1 MKRCIAQYA
10 LNLFCIT
17 EQGEHI
23 GGGGVKSREMS
34 GKREGC
40 REGFS
45 HFLQCCALKVGRRE
59 REKLHELTT
68 GDYS

>member
-23 GGGGVKSREMS
+23 GGGGGEKQRNVWEERRMS
-34 GKREGC
+34 GGILPFSAVLCSEG
-40 REGFS
+40 G
-45 HFLQCCALKVGRRE
+45 
-59 REKLHELTT
+59 T
-68 GDYS
+68 

>member
-1 MKRCIAQYA
+1 MISAAALRSVAQYA

-23 GGGGVKSREMS
+23 GGGGGGGGGVKSREMS

-40 REGFS
+40 
-45 HFLQCCALKVGRRE
+45 Q
-59 REKLHELTT
+59 
-68 GDYS
+68 GDSPIFCSAVL